1 MKKLTNFKNGFTL
14 IELLVVI
21 GILAV
26 LLTIVLIA
34 INPGR
39 QFAQANNTKRRSD
52 VNALLNAIHQF
63 GADNKGALPGGL
75 AGSPGVVLDISSA
88 STAGDLCSD
97 LMPTYLSTLPV
108 DPSLNAQ
115 PIASCGAAYVTGY
128 QVIYGSAVD
137 PTNRRVTI
145 VAPNADLTVEPAG
158 TTEISVTR

>member
-1 MKKLTNFKNGFTL
+1 MKSARRGFTL

-63 GADNKGALPGGL
+63 GADNRGALPGGL
-75 AGSPGVVLDISSA
+75 VGSPGVVVNISDASA
-88 STAGDLCSD
+88 AGDLCDD

-108 DPSLNAQ
+108 DPSLNSQ
-115 PIASCGAAYVTGY
+115 PIASCGASYDTGY
-128 QVIYGSAVD
+128 QVVYGSATD
-137 PTNRRVTI
+137 PTNRRVTVI
-145 VAPNADLTVEPAG
+145 APNADLTVEPAG